1 MIIFIFELFCF
12 NLRKMTISLHYINM
26 KKMNNNTESCQDL
39 YTVQEINAQP
49 RLWLETFLLLKKNK
63 EDISNYLQPILDIN
77 NLRIIV
83 TGAGSS
89 AFIGEAAQSII
100 QKQTN
105 QLTQPIA
112 TTDLVTHPDFF
123 FIKDAT
129 TLLISFARS
138 GNSPE
143 SLEAVSLADK
153 YCNNVHHLI
162 ITCNKNGELANYNKE
177 TKSPCYSIILPE
189 ETNDKSLAMTSSF
202 TCMLLTAILVSD
214 IKNID
219 KKEQALDTIC
229 KQATTILKNQEIFS
243 KIAERAF
250 ERVVF
255 LGSGEKL
262 GIARESHLK
271 LQELTDGKVICKFDS
286 FLGFRHGPRA
296 VVNANTLLVYL
307 FSEDEHAFKYEK
319 DLVEDIAKDPRNI
332 QSILVGG
339 FNDITIENS
348 TRIPF
353 QAVNNNILQLIP
365 VTLIGQLLGLHKSLN
380 LGLNPDNPS
389 VSGAINRVVQGV
401 NIYKK

>member
-1 MIIFIFELFCF
+1 
-12 NLRKMTISLHYINM
+12 M
-26 KKMNNNTESCQDL
+26 KNNTASL
-39 YTVQEINAQP
+39 NNLHTVQEINSQP
-49 RLWLETFLLLKKNK
+49 RLWKETFQLLSNSK
-63 EDISNYLQPILDIN
+63 EAISKYLQPILAKE

-89 AFIGEAAQSII
+89 AFIGEASQSII

-105 QLTQPIA
+105 RLTQPIA
-112 TTDLVTHPDFF
+112 TTDLVTHPDSFF
-123 FIKDAT
+123 LRNT
-129 TLLISFARS
+129 PTLLISFARS

-143 SLEAVSLADK
+143 SLEAVSLADEFSNDI
-153 YCNNVHHLI
+153 YHLI
-162 ITCNKNGELANYNKE
+162 ITCNKDGALVDYHKE
-177 TKSPCYSIILPE
+177 TKNPCYSIVLPE

-202 TCMLLTAILVSD
+202 TSMLLTALLVTD

-219 KKEQALDTIC
+219 KKATDLDTIC
-229 KQATTILKNQEIFS
+229 EQAEAILNSVDVFAEIT
-243 KIAERAF
+243 ERAF

-262 GIARESHLK
+262 GIARECHLK

-307 FSEDEHAFKYEK
+307 FSEDEHVFKYEK

-332 QSILVGG
+332 QAILAGG
-339 FNDITIENS
+339 VVDIKIKNAV
-348 TRIPF
+348 RIPF
-353 QAVNNNILQLIP
+353 QAVSNNTLQLIP
-365 VTLIGQLLGLHKSLN
+365 VTLIGQLLGLYKSLK
-380 LGLNPDNPS
+380 LSLNPDNPS

>member
-1 MIIFIFELFCF
+1 M
-12 NLRKMTISLHYINM
+12 
-26 KKMNNNTESCQDL
+26 
-39 YTVQEINAQP
+39 
-49 RLWLETFLLLKKNK
+49 
-63 EDISNYLQPILDIN
+63 
-77 NLRIIV
+77 
-83 TGAGSS
+83 
-89 AFIGEAAQSII
+89 
-100 QKQTN
+100 
-105 QLTQPIA
+105 
-112 TTDLVTHPDFF
+112 
-123 FIKDAT
+123 
-129 TLLISFARS
+129 
-138 GNSPE
+138 
-143 SLEAVSLADK
+143 
-153 YCNNVHHLI
+153 
-162 ITCNKNGELANYNKE
+162 
-177 TKSPCYSIILPE
+177 
-189 ETNDKSLAMTSSF
+189 
-202 TCMLLTAILVSD
+202 
-214 IKNID
+214 
-219 KKEQALDTIC
+219 
-229 KQATTILKNQEIFS
+229 
-243 KIAERAF
+243 
-250 ERVVF
+250 F